1 MSLSR
6 KKHKNTKLPSDLND
20 EKNLEEFI
28 DSALV
33 ELTDHMR
40 AMEEKVASL
49 EKTCAKKDDNLYGL
63 EKKTN
68 DQLNK
73 LTKMIKEKENYYSNQ
88 KDSMVNYYEQL
99 LNDVN
104 SRVKV
109 CGFNS

>member
-1 MSLSR
+1 
-6 KKHKNTKLPSDLND
+6 
-20 EKNLEEFI
+20 
-28 DSALV
+28 
-33 ELTDHMR
+33 
-40 AMEEKVASL
+40 MEEKVSCL
-49 EKTCAKKDDNLYGL
+49 EKTCTKKDENLHSL

-109 CGFNS
+109 CD